1 MPPSQGPAESASSP
15 ASHPLRGWGGGG
27 RAGCWLSVSA
37 TLSVRQMPRR
47 TPPPPPP
54 ILSAPRSV
62 GSSRTTPAAAPA
74 TAVTRRHSRGANADT
89 ASVTE
94 PVRPI
99 HGGRGD
105 KVTAPRRSRDHSHGA
120 AAVKRHRRGR
130 IRRGAPAHAGRSEDL
145 SMTQPSCGSAWN
157 SRRLSTQFLS

>member
-1 MPPSQGPAESASSP
+1 MWLLQHTSEEPPSRSP
-15 ASHPLRGWGGGG
+15 RHRGG
-27 RAGCWLSVSA
+27 
-37 TLSVRQMPRR
+37 
-47 TPPPPPP
+47 
-54 ILSAPRSV
+54 
-62 GSSRTTPAAAPA
+62 AAAPKSRSPIQRRDDAA
-74 TAVTRRHSRGANADT
+74 TQMPAPRAGGDAVAATPDTPATVVTRRHSHGANADT